1 MTAYQQLEKRF
12 RRLADLR
19 GAEAVLQWDWAAMMP
34 PGGARARGEQLATLG
49 VLGHDLMTD
58 RALGDLL
65 DDAEGAAGGLDDWQ
79 AANLREMRRRWRHAN
94 AVPGDLVEALSRAST
109 ACELAWREARPAD
122 DFKAVAPL
130 LDELMSLVRQE
141 ADAKAVALGVAPYD
155 ALLDVYDPG
164 LTAAF
169 IEPIF
174 ADLTAMLPDILG
186 RVQTRQ
192 AAEPAPR
199 ALAGDISIEAQ
210 RKLAEE
216 LMVRIGFDTDHGR
229 LDVSHHPFTA
239 GVPDDIRITT
249 RYRDGDF
256 TESLMAVVHETGHAL
271 YERGLPADWRGQPV
285 GEARGMTLHESQS
298 LLLEMQAGRTE
309 AFLNFLAPLARA
321 AFRGIGAAWEAGNLR
336 RIYRR
341 VEPGHIRVEAD
352 EVTYPAHILLRT
364 EIERALLSGDLA
376 VADLPGAWRDRVRA
390 LLGIEV
396 PNDKDGCMQDI
407 HWFSGAVGYFPTYT
421 LGALAAA
428 QLFAAATAADDAILK
443 GIAAGDFAPLF
454 VWLREHVHGHGSHLP
469 TDLLLERATGRK
481 LGVDSFLAHL
491 EARYLS

>member
-1 MTAYQQLEKRF
+1 MTAYQDLEKRF

-19 GAEAVLQWDWAAMMP
+19 GAEAVLQWDWAVMMP
-34 PGGARARGEQLATLG
+34 PGGAKARGQQLATLG
-49 VLGHDLMTD
+49 VLGHDLITD
-58 RALGDLL
+58 AALADLL
-65 DDAEGAAGGLDDWQ
+65 DAAEAAAGDLDDWQ
-79 AANLREMRRRWRHAN
+79 AANLGEMRRRWRHAN
-94 AVPGDLVEALSRAST
+94 AVPGDLVEALSQAST
-109 ACELAWREARPAD
+109 ACEMAWREARPAD
-122 DFKAVAPL
+122 DFKAVAPFL
-130 LDELMSLVRQE
+130 NEVMSLVREQ
-141 ADAKAVALGVAPYD
+141 ANAKAEALGVAPYD

-174 ADLTAMLPDILG
+174 ADLAAVLPDIRE
-186 RVQTRQ
+186 RVQSRQ
-192 AAEPAPR
+192 AAEPAPL
-199 ALAGDISIEAQ
+199 ALAGDITIDAQ
-210 RKLAEE
+210 RKLGED
-216 LMVRIGFDTDHGR
+216 LMVRIGFDTNHGR

-271 YERGLPADWRGQPV
+271 YERGLPEDWRGQPV

-298 LLLEMQAGRTE
+298 LLLEMQAGRSE
-309 AFLNFLAPLARA
+309 AFINFVAPMARA

-341 VEPGHIRVEAD
+341 VAPGLIRVEAD
-352 EVTYPAHILLRT
+352 EVTYPAHIVLRT
-364 EIERALLSGDLA
+364 EIEQALLSGDLA
-376 VADLPGAWRDRVRA
+376 VADLPGAWRDRMQT
-390 LLGIEV
+390 LLGLDV
-396 PNDKDGCMQDI
+396 PNDKDGCLQDI

-428 QLFAAATAADDAILK
+428 QLFAAACAADEAILK
-443 GIAAGDFAPLF
+443 GVAAGDFAPLF
-454 VWLREHVHGHGSHLP
+454 VWLREHVDGYGSLLP
-469 TDLLLERATGRK
+469 TDLLLQRATGRK
-481 LGVDSFLAHL
+481 LGVDAFRTHL

>member
-1 MTAYQQLEKRF
+1 MTAYQKLENRF

-19 GAEAVLQWDWAAMMP
+19 GAEAVLQWDWATMMP
-34 PGGARARGEQLATLG
+34 PGGAKVRGEQLATLG
-49 VLGHDLMTD
+49 VLGHDLITD
-58 RALGDLL
+58 PALGGLL
-65 DDAEGAAGGLDDWQ
+65 DEAEGRPDGLDDWQ
-79 AANLREMRRRWRHAN
+79 TANLREMRRRWRHAS

-109 ACELAWREARPAD
+109 TCEMAWREARPAD
-122 DFKAVAPL
+122 DFAAVAPL
-130 LDELMSLVRQE
+130 LDELLALVRQQ
-141 ADAKAVALGVAPYD
+141 AGAKAEAFGVAPYD
-155 ALLDVYDPG
+155 ALLDMYDPG
-164 LTAAF
+164 LTAAV

-174 ADLTAMLPDILG
+174 ADLAAVLPDILE

-192 AAEPAPR
+192 AAEAPAL
-199 ALAGDISIEAQ
+199 ALAGDITIDAQ
-210 RKLAEE
+210 RALAED
-216 LMVRIGFDTDHGR
+216 LMVRIGFDTKHGR

-298 LLLEMQAGRTE
+298 LLLEMQAGRSE
-309 AFLNFLAPLARA
+309 AFINFIAPMARA
-321 AFRGIGAAWEAGNLR
+321 AFRGIGAAWEASNLR

-341 VEPGHIRVEAD
+341 VEPGLIRVEAD

-364 EIERALLSGDLA
+364 EIEQALLLGDLA
-376 VADLPGAWRDRVRA
+376 VADLPGAWRDRMRE
-390 LLGIEV
+390 LLGLDV
-396 PNDKDGCMQDI
+396 ANDRDGCMQDI
-407 HWFSGAVGYFPTYT
+407 HWYSGAVGYFPTYT

-428 QLFAAATAADDAILK
+428 QLFAAATAADDGILK

-454 VWLREHVHGHGSHLP
+454 VWLREHVHGHGSRLS
-469 TDLLLERATGRK
+469 TDLLLQRATGRP
-481 LGVDSFLAHL
+481 LNVDAFRDHL